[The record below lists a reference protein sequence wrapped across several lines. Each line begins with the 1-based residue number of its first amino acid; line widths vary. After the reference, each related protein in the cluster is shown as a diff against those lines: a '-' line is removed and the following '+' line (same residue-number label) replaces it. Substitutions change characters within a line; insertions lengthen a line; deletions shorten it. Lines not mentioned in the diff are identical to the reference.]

1 MTASTEVQIEAPA
14 SAVYATL
21 MDAWSY
27 STWVKGTKRIRDV
40 DADWPAPGS
49 RFHHSVGVGPV
60 ATRDET
66 RLVMAEKDRLVVLDV
81 HIWPVGEATVRIEL
95 DEEEPGRTRVTL
107 EEQFNEG
114 PAAMTEGPW
123 QQALIKLR
131 NEWGLD
137 QLKAMVEQRHNM
149 RL

>member
-1 MTASTEVQIEAPA
+1 MTASTEVEIEAPA

-49 RFHHSVGVGPV
+49 RFHHSVGVGPI

-66 RLVMAEKDRLVVLDV
+66 RMVTAEKDSLVVLDV
-81 HIWPVGEATVRIEL
+81 HIWPAGEATVRIEL
-95 DEEEPGRTRVTL
+95 HEEADGRTRVTL
-107 EEQFNEG
+107 QERFDEG
-114 PAAMTEGPW
+114 PAAMTEGAL

-137 QLKAMVEQRHNM
+137 KLKTMVEQRHNM